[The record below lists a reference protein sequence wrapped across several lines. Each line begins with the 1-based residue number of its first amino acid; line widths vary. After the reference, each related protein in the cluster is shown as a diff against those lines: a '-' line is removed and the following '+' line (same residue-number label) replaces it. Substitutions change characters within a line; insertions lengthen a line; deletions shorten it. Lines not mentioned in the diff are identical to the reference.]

1 VVTFIELYF
10 INFKM
15 YIEESWEQIKGTK
28 GVVKVRIGQIQ

>member
-1 VVTFIELYF
+1 
-10 INFKM
+10 M